1 MLYSIIPPALVVL
14 SLVGIIIILMKKA
27 PQMARLEDNKNLFS
41 EEERKERE
49 LSARYAAL
57 KRENRKSFKEFFL
70 ATITGIVGA
79 LKGLG
84 LFFIRF
90 FGSGKAA
97 LRKINDDAKAKIEA
111 RGAAKKHPRQEEA
124 QNDFFRRRAD
134 RQIRIA
140 DEERY
145 APEELQE
152 ELERAASASQK
163 EEKKAEKKDLFEK
176 ILIDRIASNPKD
188 IEAYERLGEY
198 YLEIENWEYGK
209 ECFKQVIKL
218 NPRNINARSRMRKLE
233 KILSKR

>member
-1 MLYSIIPPALVVL
+1 MLYSIIPPALVVI

-27 PQMARLEDNKNLFS
+27 PAVARLEDNKNLFS
-41 EEERKERE
+41 EEDREEKE

-57 KRENRKSFKEFFL
+57 KKENRKSFREKFFP
-70 ATITGIVGA
+70 AVASAAGK
-79 LKGLG
+79 LKQSGS
-84 LFFIRF
+84 LFARF

-97 LRKINDDAKAKIEA
+97 LRKMNDDAKAKIEA
-111 RGAAKKHPRQEEA
+111 RGMSRNRHEQDEMRD
-124 QNDFFRRRAD
+124 NFFQRKSD

-152 ELERAASASQK
+152 KAERAAVPQK

-233 KILSKR
+233 KILSK

>member
-1 MLYSIIPPALVVL
+1 MLYSIIPPALVVM
-14 SLVGIIIILMKKA
+14 SLVGIIIFLMKKA
-27 PQMARLEDNKNLFS
+27 PAMAHLEDNKNLFS
-41 EEERKERE
+41 EEDRKERE

-57 KRENRKSFKEFFL
+57 KRENRKSFKDNLFL
-70 ATITGIVGA
+70 VVTKIAGM

-84 LFFIRF
+84 LFFLRF
-90 FGSGKAA
+90 FGSGKTV
-97 LRKINDDAKAKIEA
+97 LRKMNDEAKAKLEA
-111 RGAAKKHPRQEEA
+111 KVMLEGHHRQDEMPD
-124 QNDFFRRRAD
+124 DFFRRRSD
-134 RQIRIA
+134 KQIRVA
-140 DEERY
+140 DEETY

-152 ELERAASASQK
+152 ELERVAKVLPK

-218 NPRNINARSRMRKLE
+218 NPRNVNARSKMRKLE
-233 KILSKR
+233 KILSK